1 MREVKNSGGGQIVVD
16 CDYDKIRP
24 VLKQAQAV
32 GMMTADYE
40 YLITTLDLHSID
52 LEDFKYG
59 GTNITAFR
67 IVDPNNHEVVNVV
80 RNWVLGEK
88 RFPSRKVSSSPFIK
102 VEISK

>member
-1 MREVKNSGGGQIVVD
+1 
-16 CDYDKIRP
+16 
-24 VLKQAQAV
+24 
-32 GMMTADYE
+32 MTTSH
-40 YLITTLDLHSID
+40 ITIKFFKLQDLHSID

-67 IVDPNNHEVVNVV
+67 IVDPNNHEVINVV

-102 VEISK
+102 VEISEF